1 MKIQGVNGVNNI
13 NNNPSFGTKVLV
25 RPAVKETI
33 EKSKAKKEIYM
44 QIENLKKNGVKDFLV
59 LGCSKNG
66 NKGEVSISAEVVEF
80 ANDKCYRNI
89 FPQNSVFKN
98 EQKSDKINFWDINS
112 TYDLLKD
119 NMVEV
124 GSVTKNI
131 LDTLLHEY
139 QEL

>member
-1 MKIQGVNGVNNI
+1 MKIQGVNNI

-66 NKGEVSISAEVVEF
+66 NKDEVSISAEVVEF
-80 ANDKCYRNI
+80 VNDRCFRNI
-89 FPQNSVFKN
+89 LPKNSVFKN
-98 EQKSDKINFWDINS
+98 EQKSGEINFLDINAM
-112 TYDLLKD
+112 YKLLKD
-119 NMVEV
+119 DMVEV
-124 GSVTKNI
+124 GSVTKNM